1 MLVGHTPY
9 IALLGYGEAGSAF
22 GRDLLDL
29 GARVRVYDPRVRP
42 HDAVEVAFN
51 EADAATGV
59 DLVLSVNS
67 ASASMEALRS
77 GLLGVRKDAI
87 WADMN
92 TASPQ
97 LKFELAKVAAR
108 EGVAFADIAIM
119 APVPGKGLR
128 VPMLVSGPA
137 AARVATILRSL
148 GTPVTVEPGEAG
160 AAAQRKLLRSV
171 FFKGMAAA
179 VIEALDAARAAGCE
193 DWMRDNIATEL
204 AEADDGTVERLVTG
218 TRLHA
223 ERRAEEMAACAEM
236 LEHLGVQPIVAGAS
250 RDLHRRVL
258 ADQLRD
264 RSGR

>member
-1 MLVGHTPY
+1 MPVERTPY

-42 HDAVEVAFN
+42 RDAVDVASN
-51 EADAATGV
+51 EADAALGV

-67 ASASMEALRS
+67 ASAAIEALRS
-77 GLLGVRKDAI
+77 GLAGVRHDAI

-97 LKFELAKVAAR
+97 LKSELSKIAAQAD
-108 EGVAFADIAIM
+108 VAFADIAIM

-137 AARVATILRSL
+137 ADRVAGILRSL

-171 FFKGMAAA
+171 FYKGLAAA
-179 VIEALDAARAAGCE
+179 VVEALDAARAAGCE
-193 DWMRDNIATEL
+193 DWMRESIATEL
-204 AEADDGTVERLVTG
+204 AEADRSTVERLVTG

-223 ERRAEEMAACAEM
+223 KRRADEMAASAEM
-236 LEHLGVQPIVAGAS
+236 LEHLGVEPIVAGAS
-250 RDLHRRVL
+250 RDLLRRIL
-258 ADQLRD
+258 AEQTP
-264 RSGR
+264 SA